1 MGQFSTPR
9 QLRLVFDQPDCTAQ
23 ILIHRL
29 CQWATSHSDSHEISR
44 FSALLRSHKT
54 GPVFA
59 FSEPSGIRMA
69 GRHARPG
76 QVAFK
81 GGCCLHVNGI
91 HPRANG
97 GSHAARWRP
106 SEPWM
111 KSAFLKAGH
120 LPTLIACFLYFDLSF
135 MVWVLLGPMAVLIA
149 HDLNLN
155 PGQKGLM
162 VAVPVL
168 AGALLRIVNGI
179 LVGQL

>member
-1 MGQFSTPR
+1 
-9 QLRLVFDQPDCTAQ
+9 
-23 ILIHRL
+23 
-29 CQWATSHSDSHEISR
+29 
-44 FSALLRSHKT
+44 
-54 GPVFA
+54 
-59 FSEPSGIRMA
+59 
-69 GRHARPG
+69 
-76 QVAFK
+76 
-81 GGCCLHVNGI
+81 
-91 HPRANG
+91 
-97 GSHAARWRP
+97 
-106 SEPWM
+106 M

-179 LVGQL
+179 LVGQLHPRLTGLIMQVIVIAGLIGAWLIDIHSFQQMLMLGVVLGVAGASFAIALPPKGDLIFCVGKHRYNRECRKALHHRARGERDGIDYIQAIGDTPSHAEKKRIAVGVPVG